1 MIVLATLFIIF
12 TLILLHPQ
20 VLHLAHHQDDDD
32 EEGGGEKF
40 PDMEKNPFSELA
52 DNESLYVEVT
62 LEQDHYKGR
71 D

>member
-1 MIVLATLFIIF
+1 MTSHIF
-12 TLILLHPQ
+12 FP
-20 VLHLAHHQDDDD
+20 HQDDDD

-62 LEQDHYKGR
+62 LQQLIQDHYRGCR
-71 D
+71 QGLTNFPPGS